1 MRILLFL
8 GAMGCRSSGKIFVEQ
23 QDVDAVEDA
32 DGDGYSGEEDCDDSD
47 PQTYLGATEVCDG
60 IDNNCDGTVDDGVQQ
75 SFYVDQDG
83 DGFGD
88 SDQEVMACESVD
100 NLVPNGNDCNDDDA
114 SIYPGAP
121 EICDDVDNNCSGTID
136 DGDAQTYY
144 ADQDGDGFGDA
155 EQSELFCAPV
165 EGWVTNSSDCNDN
178 DASISPD
185 ATEVC
190 DDVDNNCNSQI
201 DEDIGTEQYP
211 DADDDGYGDEN
222 EAAVYSCDLLD
233 NHATNR
239 LDCNDFDSEINPD
252 AQELCDYIDN
262 NCNGIVDDSAVA
274 GNTWYYDGDSDG
286 YGDSNNSIDSC
297 SQPGGYVAN
306 GGDCDDGNNS
316 ISPNMPELC
325 DGIDNDCSGVIDDQ
339 AVNAST
345 WYLDND
351 SDGYGDGGEALD
363 SCDQPVGYVEDDNDC
378 DDTRAEAYPGADET
392 CNELDDDCDGDI
404 DEADAVTTINWY
416 YDGDGDG
423 FGDPDTSITACEEPL
438 GYVDDDQDCDDGDTT
453 INPDSVEICD
463 TLDNNCD
470 GTIDEGHTGSDALC
484 PGTSCQDILSQTGST
499 TDGVYWID
507 PDGNGSHEAYCDMN
521 TNGGGWTLILKTSG
535 DAYVSLYY
543 TDALWTNNTLLN
555 ETSLDTSTSSNSK
568 LESFITMPL
577 NELYGCFPTYNH
589 CIYAYT
595 GTNQTAKDLFSGGSL
610 QIGSGFNGQ
619 MHSGWN
625 YQSNCPYFGI
635 NTPFA
640 IRARFGFSANQEN
653 NCNSNDTAVGF
664 GLEPTW
670 SDPDKSLSSG
680 HMCTWTGCS
689 QSNYSWSGFPG
700 ILWAR

>member
-1 MRILLFL
+1 MRGWIFL
-8 GAMGCRSSGKIFVEQ
+8 VALGCRSNGKIIVDQ
-23 QDVDAVEDA
+23 QGVDSVEDL

-47 PQTYLGATEVCDG
+47 PQTYLGANEVCDG
-60 IDNNCDGTVDDGVQQ
+60 IDNNCDGTIDDGVQQ
-75 SFYVDQDG
+75 IFYVDEDG

-88 SDQEVMACESVD
+88 SAQEVMACEAVD
-100 NLVPNGNDCNDDDA
+100 RLVPNGNDCNDSDA

-121 EICDDVDNNCSGTID
+121 EICDGIDNSCSGVID
-136 DGDAQTYY
+136 DGGVDTYY
-144 ADQDGDGFGDA
+144 ADQDGDGFGNV
-155 EQSELFCAPV
+155 EQSEVSCNPS
-165 EGWVTNSSDCNDN
+165 EGWVTNSSDCNDV
-178 DASISPD
+178 DAAIYPG
-185 ATEVC
+185 AEEIC
-190 DDVDNNCNSQI
+190 D
-201 DEDIGTEQYP
+201 G
-211 DADDDGYGDEN
+211 
-222 EAAVYSCDLLD
+222 
-233 NHATNR
+233 
-239 LDCNDFDSEINPD
+239 
-252 AQELCDYIDN
+252 IDN
-262 NCNGIVDDSAVA
+262 NCNGMIDDAA
-274 GNTWYYDGDSDG
+274 TAANTWYYDGDSDG
-286 YGDSNNSIDSC
+286 YGDSNQPVDSC

-306 GGDCDDGNNS
+306 SGDCDDEDNS

-345 WYLDND
+345 WFQD
-351 SDGYGDGGEALD
+351 SDADGYGAVATALD
-363 SCDQPVGYVEDDNDC
+363 ACEQPAGYVEDDSDC
-378 DDTRAEAYPGADET
+378 DDTRAEAYPGAEET

-404 DEADAVTTINWY
+404 DEADSVTTISWY

-423 FGDPDTSITACEEPL
+423 FGDPNTSTTTCEEL
-438 GYVDDDQDCDDGDTT
+438 AGYVDDDQDCDDGDAA
-453 INPDSVEICD
+453 INPDGVEICD
-463 TLDNNCD
+463 ALDNNCD
-470 GTIDEGHTGSDALC
+470 GNIDEGYTGSDAMC
-484 PGTSCQDILSQTGST
+484 PGTSCQDILSQTGTT

-507 PDGNGSHEAYCDMN
+507 PTGSGAHEAYCDMN

-543 TDALWTNNTLLN
+543 TDALWTNDTLLN

-577 NELYGCFPTYNH
+577 NELYGCFPTYSH

-595 GTNQTAKDLFSGGSL
+595 GTNQTAKELFSGGSL
-610 QIGSGFNGQ
+610 QIGTGFNGQ
-619 MHSGWN
+619 MHWGWN
-625 YQSNCPYFGI
+625 YQYNCPYFGI
-635 NTPFA
+635 NTPYA

-653 NCNSNDTAVGF
+653 HCNSNDTAVGF